1 MSPVRSG
8 VAGVV
13 LASDLPSTVAYGSVL
28 LAIAVSVLA
37 GLVSF
42 ASPCVLPL
50 VPSYLSYVTGMS
62 GADLADDESRS
73 TRRLLAGVALFVA
86 GFSAV
91 FISLGVLSGAVGF
104 WLIDQRGWL
113 NPVLGGLVVVLGL
126 AFMGGIPGLQRE
138 WRIHRLPKVGVAGA
152 PVLGV
157 LFGIGW
163 TPCIGPTLG
172 AVMTLAGS
180 QGTVWRGAALA
191 VAYSIGLGL
200 PFLAAA
206 FAYRRALG
214 AFAWARRHGL
224 AIMRVGGIMLVVL
237 GGLIITGWWDQFAI
251 HMQVWTSSFQPGV

>member
-1 MSPVRSG
+1 VI
-8 VAGVV
+8 A
-13 LASDLPSTVAYGSVL
+13 ADLPSTVAYGSLL
-28 LAIAVSVLA
+28 LAVLISVLA

-62 GADLADDESRS
+62 GADLADDDRRS
-73 TRRLLAGVALFVA
+73 SGRLLAGVALFVA

-104 WLIDQRGWL
+104 WLVDHRDVL
-113 NPVLGGLVVVLGL
+113 NPILGTLVILLGL
-126 AFMGGIPGLQRE
+126 GFLGLIPGMQRD
-138 WRIHRLPKVGVAGA
+138 WRIHRLPQVGLVGA

-172 AVMTLAGS
+172 AVLGLAS
-180 QGTVWRGAALA
+180 QQGTAWRGAGLA
-191 VAYSIGLGL
+191 VAYSVGLGL

-224 AIMRVGGIMLVVL
+224 AIMRVGGGMLVALGVL
-237 GGLIITGWWDQFAI
+237 IVTGWWDELSI
-251 HMQVWTSSFQPGV
+251 HLSVWTSSFQPGV